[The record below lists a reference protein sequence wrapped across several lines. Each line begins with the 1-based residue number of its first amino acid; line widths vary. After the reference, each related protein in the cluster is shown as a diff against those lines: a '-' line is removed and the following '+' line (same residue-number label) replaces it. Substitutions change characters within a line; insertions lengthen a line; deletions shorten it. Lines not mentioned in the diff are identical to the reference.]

1 MRSKKSDKNSNKN
14 AASEKVDAKTMHLAL
29 ASPTPSARARKEEFA
44 NINALIK
51 QSSSSGNMA
60 VLKERRD
67 SKETL
72 PVVKEK
78 FPVENPYAS
87 TKVQGL
93 STADVDAINSLI
105 KDRDPGK
112 LRERRMSNSKDKLGI
127 SSTPAAAPTPV
138 PTAVPTPAPT
148 AAPELAITP
157 VARTPAATTN
167 PNAKQRWMDAGLA
180 VNVQN
185 KLDSILTEGAQS
197 PTDVMQEIPSPERA
211 AQLKASTDNL
221 TGAAARG
228 AKAAALGKVKEAV
241 PDFDGTHQLWALHPM
256 LTRNY
261 MFLVLTSPGPYVT
274 VAWQASSVG
283 GIFLTTEQWES
294 MRAEIATLKV
304 SQKRLE
310 TQLADARRELRAKGE
325 EKETPSASPPV
336 GGASPPVGSA
346 SGRHLFAD
354 ASSFMAKAW
363 AVASP
368 MNIRPGA
375 GIPEQSLHL
384 HSHPSPD
391 PNRPSRC
398 GQITEQVTLWPAG
411 EPARDHRG
419 HWLARSPTLVAGQW
433 PLVSKS
439 SRVAGPCPLVYE
451 SAHPVQGCELY

>member
-228 AKAAALGKVKEAV
+228 AKAAALGKVKEA
-241 PDFDGTHQLWALHPM
+241 
-256 LTRNY
+256 
-261 MFLVLTSPGPYVT
+261 
-274 VAWQASSVG
+274 ASSVG

-375 GIPEQSLHL
+375 
-384 HSHPSPD
+384 D
-391 PNRPSRC
+391 
-398 GQITEQVTLWPAG
+398 
-411 EPARDHRG
+411 
-419 HWLARSPTLVAGQW
+419 RSP
-433 PLVSKS
+433 SKS
-439 SRVAGPCPLVYE
+439 PFGQRASQRVTIEVTGSPVRPPSSRGNGLW
-451 SAHPVQGCELY
+451 